1 MNRSPAVAR
10 YRGLWLAL
18 PTLLVG
24 SSGCDRQRTAAV
36 RTDIN
41 GAFSIEHV
49 RVAPESINAY
59 IADHQGFTSLG
70 GQMRC
75 AYAPLGQEAGR
86 VFVWATCIELLPS
99 PSGQEL
105 VRGSAMSLPVALQVK
120 TQDGRA
126 RIVGSE
132 VPEMGAQYGASI
144 RRIFPE
150 SVWAHI
156 FPHTETENA
165 RGRALA
171 KQLQVEAVE
180 RFRLP
185 SEAARTPPRKPG
197 ASQLRR

>member
-10 YRGLWLAL
+10 YRALWLAL

-24 SSGCDRQRTAAV
+24 SSGCDRPSAAAL

-41 GAFSIEHV
+41 GAFSVEHV
-49 RVAPESINAY
+49 RVAPDSLNAY

-75 AYAPLGQEAGR
+75 AYAPLDQDAGR
-86 VFVWATCIELLPS
+86 VFVWAICIELLPS
-99 PSGQEL
+99 PDRQEL
-105 VRGSAMSLPVALQVK
+105 VRGSAMSLPVALQVE
-120 TQDGRA
+120 TQDDRA
-126 RIVGSE
+126 RIVGIA
-132 VPEMGAQYGASI
+132 VPQMGDQYGTSI

-150 SVWAHI
+150 SLWPRI
-156 FPHTETENA
+156 FPHTEIENA

-185 SEAARTPPRKPG
+185 SEAARTPPQKPG
-197 ASQLRR
+197 ASQLRS